1 MVRLKVAELEQLE
14 GAARVVVSVGDDDVV
29 VFAHDG
35 EVLAYLNVCPHQGGP
50 VAEGV
55 LIGRVE
61 AVDDADG
68 RPLGEVFS
76 KTDTH
81 IVCPWHGFEFNVKT
95 GLCAT
100 NRRIALRRY
109 ETAVE
114 DGEVFLLLPGERVA
128 AAAADG
134 ATA

>member
-1 MVRLKVAELEQLE
+1 MVRMKVAELEELN
-14 GAARVVVSVGDDDVV
+14 GGARVAVSVGGDDVV

-61 AVDDADG
+61 AVDGPDG
-68 RPLGEVFS
+68 RPLGEAFS

-81 IVCPWHGFEFNVKT
+81 IVCPWHGFEFNVRT
-95 GLCAT
+95 GVCAT
-100 NRRIALRRY
+100 NHRVALRRY
-109 ETAVE
+109 ETEVE
-114 DGEVFLLLPGERVA
+114 GGEVFLLLPGDRVPA
-128 AAAADG
+128 AAIDG